1 MKIDINALLLG
12 SVVSCWRNASHKLH
26 ARVHCCIIHA
36 KWWHTHT
43 HTVSSDNIIQISWEW
58 RKNERTTER
67 LQHSTNSELLKYKA
81 RIGCM
86 ILGSRVSCILANI
99 LSSHIY
105 PFLHDLHNLCIWSA
119 CSDFYAIHTYTHFW
133 LELSI
138 FVLINVKFWA

>member
-26 ARVHCCIIHA
+26 ARAHCCIIHA

-43 HTVSSDNIIQISWEW
+43 LCRLIISYKFHEN
-58 RKNERTTER
+58 KKPSERRTYAF